1 MSLLSQDHFHSP
13 IAFFRFSRAGAG
25 VFERLVKV
33 CTVGKFEGSE
43 PVVIF
48 RSSIVRN
55 FFEPFLTVSR
65 KASIG
70 NETESEMLFFR
81 SLFLAKRSAD
91 CRRIQQAGS
100 SRIPTS
106 ISSSIDLTRLPMKQS
121 QNFKVLI

>member
-33 CTVGKFEGSE
+33 FTVGKFEGSE
-43 PVVIF
+43 PVIF

-70 NETESEMLFFR
+70 NETESEMSFFR

-91 CRRIQQAGS
+91 CRRIQQAGR

-106 ISSSIDLTRLPMKQS
+106 TSSSIDLTRLPMKQS
-121 QNFKVLI
+121 QNFKVRI